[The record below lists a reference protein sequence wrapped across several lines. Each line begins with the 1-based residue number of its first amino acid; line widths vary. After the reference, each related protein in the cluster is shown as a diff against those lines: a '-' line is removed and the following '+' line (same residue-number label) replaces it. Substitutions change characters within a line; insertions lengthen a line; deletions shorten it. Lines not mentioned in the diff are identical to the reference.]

1 MWISRQEWH
10 ELKKKI
16 TELEEQVQIQQRVM
30 SLHIKN
36 HEKENKELKEILSSI
51 KVGIYSGLTQI
62 S

>member
-16 TELEEQVQIQQRVM
+16 AELEEQVQIQQRVM